1 MSKGTSKNNRSKR
14 KTRRVP
20 KVKGT
25 KIPVRYAP
33 KSLTR
38 KDRKKQLKSIR
49 KSQAEYIKGQYYTR
63 PKVKSYKSK
72 ESKWVTK
79 AKRVFGVDAIVP
91 SAELSKASGCTRKA
105 MRKIVDKGE
114 GAYYSAGSRPNQTGA
129 SWGRARL
136 ASALVGG
143 PTARIDWHILKE
155 GCEAKGKTRR
165 LIRKT
170 KVVTNPKP
178 TEWK

>member
-1 MSKGTSKNNRSKR
+1 MSRTSR
-14 KTRRVP
+14 KTRHVP
-20 KVKGT
+20 KVKGS
-25 KIPVRYAP
+25 KIPQRYAP

-38 KDRKKQLKSIR
+38 KDRKKQLKAIR
-49 KSQAEYIKGQYYTR
+49 KSQAEYKKGKFYTR

-79 AKRVFGVDAIVP
+79 AKRAFGVDAIVP
-91 SAELSKASGCTRKA
+91 SAELAQASGCTRKA

-114 GAYYSAGSRPNQTGA
+114 GAYYSAGSRPNQTAA

-143 PTARIDWHILKE
+143 PAARVDWHVLKE
-155 GCEAKGKTRR
+155 GCRGSGKTRR
-165 LIRKT
+165 LVRKS
-170 KVVTNPKP
+170 KVVQAPKP